1 MCFVSSRQPVYPV
14 LYQPPPRPHR
24 AAKGL
29 PPVPLSPHPHHNNN
43 SHSSNK
49 RRRYRTQTNTL
60 WHCVVNG
67 YPGPATPKQ
76 SVHPCTHFRE
86 KRDAQIFE
94 KKRVFFY
101 GGANSRNQE
110 EEKSGVFS
118 SEFAKRGC
126 FYTWLRAWIYA
137 LVGSGGPGMVSR
149 KGMSSSII
157 TFFGKYISR
166 W

>member
-14 LYQPPPRPHR
+14 LCQPPPRPHR

-29 PPVPLSPHPHHNNN
+29 QPAPLSPHPHHNNN

-94 KKRVFFY
+94 KKGYFSMGAQIREIKKKRKVVFFRQ
-101 GGANSRNQE
+101 N
-110 EEKSGVFS
+110 
-118 SEFAKRGC
+118 
-126 FYTWLRAWIYA
+126 
-137 LVGSGGPGMVSR
+137 SR
-149 KGMSSSII
+149 KGGVFILGYEHGSTLWSGVAGRDGFS
-157 TFFGKYISR
+157 
-166 W
+166 